1 MLTAHGESP
10 GSDGSKQ
17 FATRWT
23 RRFPDV
29 DSALEWCE
37 NELLIAAG
45 AVAAEPPADLAAQE
59 LLVGVPADEV
69 AQLEAVSTRRELAAG
84 ETIFREGDTAD
95 SLYFILSGAVSVLLP
110 LDGTGRSRRL
120 ATLGPGIAFGEMAL
134 LDEGRR
140 SADVVVERDCVLVEL
155 PTTAFAEVG
164 VRYPH
169 LGRAL
174 YANLARDLSHRVR
187 NANSQL
193 RALEQ

>member
-1 MLTAHGESP
+1 M
-10 GSDGSKQ
+10 
-17 FATRWT
+17 
-23 RRFPDV
+23 
-29 DSALEWCE
+29 
-37 NELLIAAG
+37 
-45 AVAAEPPADLAAQE
+45 
-59 LLVGVPADEV
+59 GVPADEV

-174 YANLARDLSHRVR
+174 YANLARNLSHRVR